1 MFRFGTGFGLLNC
14 PLSECNSCCN
24 NDPNTECVSRAYY
37 DENLQRIVHIQMTPR
52 KKKLNRL
59 SLMKRKFLDSS
70 WDL

>member
-1 MFRFGTGFGLLNC
+1 MFRFGTGFGVLNC
-14 PLSECNSCCN
+14 KLSELNSCCN

-37 DENLQRIVHIQMTPR
+37 DKNLQRIVHIQMTPR